1 MKNSARSRE
10 EFSDLILVIK
20 EENNL
25 SMPTRADEAEELFL
39 QWLPSYTPFYSTWML
54 TIVVVSF

>member
-39 QWLPSYTPFYSTWML
+39 TLVTELHSL
-54 TIVVVSF
+54 L